1 MTASRRR
8 PHSDVHPYTTRE
20 ELANAVTHLLG
31 VILAVGGVPVLLT
44 MAALY
49 GAAREVS
56 TFSIYSATLILTY
69 LASTAYHATAPDSR
83 WKPVLRKLDHISVY
97 LLIAGTYTPFMIVG
111 IGGVWGW
118 SLFGTLWGLAA
129 AGLAVK
135 AFLGARFD
143 VVSTF
148 AYILMGWA
156 GLTAIVPMVESLE
169 PVTLWLVFSGGA
181 AYTLG
186 ALIYLWDRLPHNHA
200 IWHVFCLAGS
210 ILHFIGVFF
219 LIP

>member
-1 MTASRRR
+1 MGALG
-8 PHSDVHPYTTRE
+8 PDPQPGVHPYSARE

-31 VILAVGGVPVLLT
+31 VVLAVGGVPVLLT
-44 MAALY
+44 LAALY
-49 GAAREVS
+49 GTAREVS
-56 TFSIYSATLILTY
+56 TFSVYSATLILTY
-69 LASTAYHATAPDSR
+69 LASTAYHATAPHSR

-118 SLFGTLWGLAA
+118 SLFGILWGLAA
-129 AGLAVK
+129 AGLVVK
-135 AFLGARFD
+135 AFFGARFD
-143 VVSTF
+143 VISTV

-156 GLTAIVPMVESLE
+156 GLAAIVPMVEALE

-200 IWHVFCLAGS
+200 VWHVFCLAGS
-210 ILHFIGVFF
+210 VLHFIGVFF